1 MKLKFNLSINSI
13 SIEDIVFFLYF
24 LNLLIVLVLSYVF
37 GRDISE
43 SVFYILLVGFIVLC
57 MFKVNTNQFIV
68 PFLLYGGV
76 AVLFLAT
83 YLIHPEYKSWFSHD
97 IYGIVPALL
106 KPTTGIWA
114 FLILWL
120 SNDNEKTVRNLKFV
134 CFILWI
140 FYLLRYISS
149 VRRGYWIV
157 NDVSGEEVHS
167 AYNLEF
173 GYDMLFPT
181 AFFGS
186 YAFING
192 KKGYYIPFL
201 IGIYAILM
209 GGSRGA
215 ILWPIAMF
223 PLMLPFQWNKMGVR
237 RRKYLFVFFLILLAV
252 GILFVFYY
260 QTIISLGIKL
270 LSSLGINSRTITSL
284 ISGSFSNSNGREAIY
299 KTAWGMIKNG
309 GPFGWGVYGDRPVI
323 GQKFR
328 WGYSHNLFLEIL
340 VSFGYVGGSV
350 ILILL
355 TKGIINLYRNCS
367 DSFQQVIFIT
377 FFVTSFKLVF
387 SNSFWY
393 TGAFWVL
400 LALMIKW
407 RKISNKNPA
416 LAKTAQVVA

>member
-1 MKLKFNLSINSI
+1 MKLKFNLSFNSI
-13 SIEDIVFFLYF
+13 SIEDLVFLLYF
-24 LNLLIVLVLSYVF
+24 LNLVCILVLSVVL

-43 SVFYILLVGFIVLC
+43 LMFYVLLVGLIILC
-57 MFKVNTNQFIV
+57 LFKCSINQLLP
-68 PFLLYGGV
+68 PFLLYAGV
-76 AVLFLAT
+76 VVLFSAT
-83 YLIHPEYKSWFSHD
+83 YLIHPEYKNWFLHD
-97 IYGIVPALL
+97 TYGIVPAFLT
-106 KPTTGIWA
+106 PVTGIWA
-114 FLILWL
+114 FLIIWL
-120 SNDNEKTVRNLKFV
+120 SNDNEKIVRNLKLV

-149 VRRGYWIV
+149 VRRGYWII
-157 NDVSGEEVHS
+157 NDVNGEEVHS
-167 AYNLEF
+167 AYNLEY

-192 KKGYYIPFL
+192 KKRYYLPFL

-223 PLMLPFQWNKMGVR
+223 PLMLPFQWHKMASR
-237 RRKYLFVFFLILLAV
+237 RRQYILVLFLLLLAV

-260 QTIISLGIKL
+260 QAVVSLGVKL
-270 LSSLGINSRTITSL
+270 LTSLGINSRTISSL
-284 ISGSFSNSNGREAIY
+284 LTGSFSNSNGRETIY
-299 KTAWGMIKNG
+299 KTVWGMIKNG

-323 GQKFR
+323 GRKFR

-340 VSFGYVGGSV
+340 VSFGYLGGSV

-355 TKGIINLYRNCS
+355 TKGIIDLYRNCT

-400 LALMIKW
+400 LALMLKW
-407 RKISNKNPA
+407 RKKKSMQPV
-416 LAKTAQVVA
+416 LAETAQAVV